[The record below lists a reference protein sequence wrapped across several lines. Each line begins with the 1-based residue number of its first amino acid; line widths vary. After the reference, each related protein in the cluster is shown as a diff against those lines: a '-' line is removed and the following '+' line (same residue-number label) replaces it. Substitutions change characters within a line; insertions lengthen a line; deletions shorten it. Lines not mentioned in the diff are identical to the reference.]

1 MFTADTAL
9 SGRIGELED
18 RLYEMAAAGE
28 SGTKEFNDLTKQIG
42 SMKKVIIDTDRTVD
56 GMSQTLAQNL
66 GGALGGVTAAFELGA
81 GAMGAMGVESEKVQ
95 EALLKVQSASAIAS
109 RFSRYK
115 RKRF

>member
-1 MFTADTAL
+1 MAIEKTIEIKVDAKQATKSLDELGGSFEDVYGEIQPL

-42 SMKKVIIDTDRTVD
+42 SMKKVIIDTDMVVD

-66 GGALGGVTAAFELGA
+66 GGAFRWYYFGF
-81 GAMGAMGVESEKVQ
+81 
-95 EALLKVQSASAIAS
+95 
-109 RFSRYK
+109 
-115 RKRF
+115 